1 MKDRAPIDPFA
12 QSAGRIEEL
21 LTVAK
26 PTMAAEPPALG
37 EALGAA
43 CAALGRMLK
52 PGSRPLAGEAAD
64 AAIERIARDSGLQA
78 RTVTLSDEH
87 VGDSPVPLLAFRTA
101 DEGPPEPVLL
111 YRSGAKWRLAD
122 RSSGWKPGPIEG
134 LFKDAFE
141 RIAYMILPALPDGV
155 LSVRGLLTFGVRQ
168 ARTELLSFFLFMVLA
183 GGVVAL
189 VPLMTGP
196 LLESVVP
203 ERDRGLL
210 VNAIVFLGTLFV
222 VNLMTRFATGITEV
236 RIHGRIGL
244 FLRAAAIDRSIRIAA
259 QHDQTGSP
267 LPPAPV
273 AALSARS
280 VVSFHRGVWDIV
292 LGVAASLLVAAPSI
306 WVIAGFSG
314 PGALLVAAV
323 ILVFLVAGGLNAM
336 RRFRALLAGLAAPQ
350 SWMITAHDSLSM
362 IDTVR
367 ATASEGRVF
376 SRWTDGF
383 LTLRHRFLRADRAG
397 VVTSVLD
404 DAVAAS
410 LTLAAVIALA
420 LAGDLTR
427 SASPIGVIVATGSV
441 AGAVS
446 ALLGAFGNTTM
457 LALQL
462 RMIKPLLNGEPVAAR
477 SGWAPPELSGGI
489 DCEGLICRYRAG
501 GPAVLDGVDFSIQP
515 GEHIGIAGPSGAG
528 KSTLVKAIL
537 GMVPREAGVVRYDG
551 FDLDR
556 LDDRALR
563 RQIGVVGQNGRLFPG
578 TLYDNIAAGAHI
590 SLDEAADAARQAG
603 LETELDTLPLGL
615 ATPIGDAE
623 SGFSGGQVQRVLLAR
638 AFASKPKILVLDEAT
653 SALDE
658 DIQDR
663 VSQAIDTMGA
673 TVISIAHRLETLRRC
688 DRILVLEGGRLV
700 EQGPFD
706 DLVAGGGLFAE
717 LVAAEDAT

>member
-1 MKDRAPIDPFA
+1 MTDRTTIDAFA
-12 QSAGRIEEL
+12 QSADRIEEL

-26 PTMAAEPPALG
+26 PTMAGESPVLGDALS
-37 EALGAA
+37 AA
-43 CAALGRMLK
+43 CAAVGRTLK
-52 PGSRPLAGEAAD
+52 PGSRPLTGETAE
-64 AAIERIARDSGLQA
+64 AAIERITRNSGLQA
-78 RTVTLSDEH
+78 RAVTLSDEH
-87 VGDSPVPLLAFRTA
+87 VGDTPVPLLAFRTA
-101 DEGPPEPVLL
+101 SEDQPEPVLL
-111 YRSGAKWRLAD
+111 FRLGAKWRLAD
-122 RSSGWKPGPIEG
+122 RSSGWKPRRIDG

-141 RIAYMILPALPDGV
+141 RTAYMILPALPDGV
-155 LSVRGLLTFGVRQ
+155 LSLRALLMFGLRQ
-168 ARTELLSFFLFMVLA
+168 ARNDLLSFFIFMALA

-196 LLESVVP
+196 LFESVVP
-203 ERDRGLL
+203 ERDSGLL
-210 VNAIVFLGTLFV
+210 INVIVFLGALFV
-222 VNLMTRFATGITEV
+222 VNLVTRFATGITQL

-244 FLRAAAIDRSIRIAA
+244 FLRAAAIDRSIRIAS
-259 QHDQTGSP
+259 QHDQTGTP
-267 LPPAPV
+267 LPPAPI

-280 VVSFHRGVWDIV
+280 VEHMHRSAWDIA
-292 LGVAASLLVAAPSI
+292 LSVAGSLLIAAPSI

-314 PGALLVAAV
+314 SGAWFVAGVVLA
-323 ILVFLVAGGLNAM
+323 FLVAGGLNAM
-336 RRFRALLAGLAAPQ
+336 RKFRALLSGLAAPQ
-350 SWMITAHDSLSM
+350 GWMVTAHDGLSM

-383 LTLRHRFLRADRAG
+383 LTLRHRFLRADRVG
-397 VVTSVLD
+397 VVTWALD
-404 DAVAAS
+404 DAVAS
-410 LTLAAVIALA
+410 GLILVAVIALA
-420 LAGDLTR
+420 LAGDLTG
-427 SASPIGVIVATGSV
+427 SASPIGLIVATGSV

-462 RMIKPLLNGEPVAAR
+462 RMVRPLLDGEPVAAH
-477 SGWAPPELSGGI
+477 SGWAPPELSGRI
-489 DCEGLICRYRAG
+489 DCEGLVCRYRAG
-501 GPAVLDGVDFSIQP
+501 GPAVLEDVGFSIQP

-537 GMVPREAGVVRYDG
+537 GLVPREAGSVRYDG

-578 TLYDNIAAGAHI
+578 TLYDNIAAGAQI
-590 SLDEAADAARQAG
+590 SLDEAMEAARKAG

-638 AFASKPKILVLDEAT
+638 AFACKPKILVLDEAT
-653 SALDE
+653 SALDQAV
-658 DIQDR
+658 QDR
-663 VSQAIDTMGA
+663 VSWAIDKMDA

-688 DRILVLEGGRLV
+688 DRILVLDGGQLV
-700 EQGPFD
+700 EDGPFD
-706 DLVAGGGLFAE
+706 DLMARGGLFAD
-717 LVAAEDAT
+717 LIAAEDAA